1 MKKIETLLKEYVSKL
16 SEDNLKFLAGR
27 FTQRLPGDLA
37 EAIDF
42 LSETAE
48 MDRFLSSA
56 KGAWEFYDMLDQVAK
71 YVEFDY
77 DRRIGYKE

>member
-1 MKKIETLLKEYVSKL
+1 MKKTETLLKEYVSKL

-37 EAIDF
+37 EAINF
-42 LSETAE
+42 LSETNE
-48 MDRFLSSA
+48 MDRWLSSA
-56 KGAWEFYDMLDQVAK
+56 KGSWDFYDMLDQVAK
-71 YVEFDY
+71 YVKREF